1 MTVVQ
6 LIAKL
11 EEIKDKV
18 GDVEVKVV
26 IESDRFNTEV
36 DAEFVDELGYGD
48 GTVRVGIVG
57 ESAFSG

>member
-11 EEIKDKV
+11 EAIKDKV

-36 DAEFVDELGYGD
+36 DAEFVDELIYQD
-48 GTVRVGIVG
+48 GTARVGIVG